1 MRIESKLCHI
11 SENKSVVQVNGWL
24 NDRNLGSALAE
35 GPTVEV
41 AEDKAISRL
50 NKRINAVIKDEAS
63 IKSNN
68 EYKSKTPLK
77 IELPNSEKI
86 ELPKREKVVDTNI
99 NYEPSDWSSELT
111 AIDAEIERL
120 KWSRDD
126 EINYLEKTLG
136 YNNRNKITNYT
147 DIVKYLSLLKKID
160 NQNPLKVANG
170 NLNTLIEESDIII
183 RDLSWD
189 NQKGRE
195 FLQKEFNVLT
205 RKELSETQLVSFV
218 EKLKLIRNQYLA
230 HKPSQQDI

>member
-50 NKRINAVIKDEAS
+50 NKRINAVIKDDAS
-63 IKSNN
+63 INTN
-68 EYKSKTPLK
+68 IEHKSKTPLK

-86 ELPKREKVVDTNI
+86 ELPKREKVEEINI
-99 NYEPSDWSSELT
+99 NHEPSDWSRELT

-160 NQNPLKVANG
+160 IQNPLN
-170 NLNTLIEESDIII
+170 
-183 RDLSWD
+183 
-189 NQKGRE
+189 
-195 FLQKEFNVLT
+195 
-205 RKELSETQLVSFV
+205 
-218 EKLKLIRNQYLA
+218 
-230 HKPSQQDI
+230 

>member
-11 SENKSVVQVNGWL
+11 SENKAVVQVKGWL

-35 GPTVEV
+35 GPTVEF

-50 NKRINAVIKDEAS
+50 NKRINGATKDESS
-63 IKSNN
+63 INTNN
-68 EYKSKTPLK
+68 EYKSKTPLR
-77 IELPNSEKI
+77 IELPNSEKV
-86 ELPKREKVVDTNI
+86 ELPKREKVEDINI
-99 NYEPSDWSSELT
+99 NHEPNDWSSELT

-126 EINYLEKTLG
+126 EINFLDKTLG
-136 YNNRNKITNYT
+136 YNNRNKITSYA
-147 DIVKYLSLLKKID
+147 DIVKYLSLLKKTDIP
-160 NQNPLKVANG
+160 NQFKVSNG
-170 NLNTLIEESDIII
+170 NLNTLIEESDIIL

-189 NQKGRE
+189 HKQGRE

-218 EKLKLIRNQYLA
+218 EKLKLIRNEYLA
-230 HKPSQQDI
+230 H

>member
-11 SENKSVVQVNGWL
+11 SENKAVVQVNGWL

-50 NKRINAVIKDEAS
+50 NERINAVTKDVSS
-63 IKSNN
+63 INTNN
-68 EYKSKTPLK
+68 EHKTKTPLR
-77 IELPNSEKI
+77 IELPNSEKVEDI
-86 ELPKREKVVDTNI
+86 NDNHEPK
-99 NYEPSDWSSELT
+99 DWSSELT

-126 EINYLEKTLG
+126 EKNFLEKTLG
-136 YNNRNKITNYT
+136 YNNRNKITSYA
-147 DIVKYLSLLKKID
+147 DIVKYLSLLKKTDIP
-160 NQNPLKVANG
+160 NQFKVSNG
-170 NLNTLIEESDIII
+170 NLNTLIEESDIIL

-189 NQKGRE
+189 HKQGRE

-218 EKLKLIRNQYLA
+218 EKLKLIRNEYLA
-230 HKPSQQDI
+230 H

>member
-11 SENKSVVQVNGWL
+11 SENKAVVQVNGWL

-50 NKRINAVIKDEAS
+50 NERINAVTKDVSS
-63 IKSNN
+63 INTNN
-68 EYKSKTPLK
+68 EHKAKTPLR
-77 IELPNSEKI
+77 IELPNSEKF
-86 ELPKREKVVDTNI
+86 ELPKREKVEDINI
-99 NYEPSDWSSELT
+99 NHEPNDWSSELT

-126 EINYLEKTLG
+126 EINFLEKTLG
-136 YNNRNKITNYT
+136 YNNRNKITSYA
-147 DIVKYLSLLKKID
+147 DIVKYLSLLKKTDIP
-160 NQNPLKVANG
+160 NQFKVSNG
-170 NLNTLIEESDIII
+170 NLNTLIEESDIIL

-189 NQKGRE
+189 HKQGRE

-218 EKLKLIRNQYLA
+218 EKLKLIRNEYLA
-230 HKPSQQDI
+230 H

>member
-11 SENKSVVQVNGWL
+11 SENKAVVQVNGWL

-35 GPTVEV
+35 GATVEV

-50 NKRINAVIKDEAS
+50 NERINAEITDAAS
-63 IKSNN
+63 INTNN
-68 EYKSKTPLK
+68 EHKSKTPLR
-77 IELPNSEKI
+77 IELPNSEKV
-86 ELPKREKVVDTNI
+86 ELPKREMDEDINI
-99 NYEPSDWSSELT
+99 NHEPNDWSSELT

-126 EINYLEKTLG
+126 EINFLEKTLG
-136 YNNRNKITNYT
+136 YNNRNKITSYA
-147 DIVKYLSLLKKID
+147 DIVKYLSLLKKTDIP
-160 NQNPLKVANG
+160 NQFKVSNG
-170 NLNTLIEESDIII
+170 NLNTLIEESDIIL

-189 NQKGRE
+189 HKQGRE

-218 EKLKLIRNQYLA
+218 EKLKLIRNEYLA
-230 HKPSQQDI
+230 P

>member
-50 NKRINAVIKDEAS
+50 NKRINAVINDEAG
-63 IKSNN
+63 INTNN
-68 EYKSKTPLK
+68 EHKGKSPLR

-86 ELPKREKVVDTNI
+86 ELPKREKVEDINI
-99 NYEPSDWSSELT
+99 NHEPSDWSRELT

-147 DIVKYLSLLKKID
+147 DIVKYLSLLKKTDI
-160 NQNPLKVANG
+160 QNPLKVANG
-170 NLNTLIEESDIII
+170 NLNTLIEESDIILS
-183 RDLSWD
+183 DLSWD
-189 NQKGRE
+189 HKQGRE

-205 RKELSETQLVSFV
+205 RKELSEKQLVSFV
-218 EKLKLIRNQYLA
+218 EKLKLIRNEYLA
-230 HKPSQQDI
+230 H

>member
-50 NKRINAVIKDEAS
+50 YKRINAVIKYEVS
-63 IKSNN
+63 INTNN
-68 EYKSKTPLK
+68 EHKSKTPLK

-86 ELPKREKVVDTNI
+86 ELPKREKVEDLNI
-99 NYEPSDWSSELT
+99 NREPSDWSRELT

-147 DIVKYLSLLKKID
+147 DIVNYLSLLKKID
-160 NQNPLKVANG
+160 IKNPFKVENR
-170 NLNTLIEESDIII
+170 NLNSLIEESDN
-183 RDLSWD
+183 S
-189 NQKGRE
+189 
-195 FLQKEFNVLT
+195 
-205 RKELSETQLVSFV
+205 
-218 EKLKLIRNQYLA
+218 QYQY
-230 HKPSQQDI
+230 S

>member
-11 SENKSVVQVNGWL
+11 SENKAVVLVNGWL

-35 GPTVEV
+35 GSTVEV

-50 NKRINAVIKDEAS
+50 NKRINTVIKDES
-63 IKSNN
+63 GINTTN
-68 EYKSKTPLK
+68 EHKSKTPLR
-77 IELPNSEKI
+77 IELPNSEKV
-86 ELPKREKVVDTNI
+86 ELPKREKVEDINI
-99 NYEPSDWSSELT
+99 NHEPNDWSSELT

-126 EINYLEKTLG
+126 EINFLEKTFG
-136 YNNRNKITNYT
+136 YNNRNKITSYS
-147 DIVKYLSLLKKID
+147 DLVKYLSLLKKPDIP
-160 NQNPLKVANG
+160 NQFKVSNG
-170 NLNTLIEESDIII
+170 NINTLIEESDIIL

-189 NQKGRE
+189 HKQGRE

-205 RKELSETQLVSFV
+205 RKELSETQLFSFV

-230 HKPSQQDI
+230 Q